1 MKTRSEVRKLIL
13 LVDKDEEEKMAWW
26 SELNQGQRG
35 ESGQRQVNRME
46 SDWLNLLRF
55 LLTGGLSGN
64 AVSNTLSASEQI
76 RLIGPIR
83 TTPLPFNDLLQLNCR
98 SRTESKNT
106 RSAPVVSTLL
116 SDQSVRYLLSANQWT
131 ATDAIATF
139 FRGAAASTLLATGPP
154 FIWLCWFSQ
163 RRNFDISDN
172 FFQQKYNFNENKLK
186 LIQLP
191 TTLSWNSVEIAH
203 SRHQISWKTQRT
215 LNGVHLIRNE

>member
-13 LVDKDEEEKMAWW
+13 LVDKDEEKKMAWW

-106 RSAPVVSTLL
+106 RSAPRCVYFAFWPVGSLPF
-116 SDQSVRYLLSANQWT
+116 VREPVNCDWCNCN
-131 ATDAIATF
+131 F

-163 RRNFDISDN
+163 RRNFDIFDK
-172 FFQQKYNFNENKLK
+172 FVQQMYNFNGNKLK
-186 LIQLP
+186 LIKLP
-191 TTLSWNSVEIAH
+191 TTLSWNAVEIAH

>member
-1 MKTRSEVRKLIL
+1 MDTWYSRDIQWIVALLGKLSRPLSVQCGVLLERFRVEMKTRSEVRKLIL
-13 LVDKDEEEKMAWW
+13 LVDKDEEKKMAWW

-106 RSAPVVSTLL
+106 RSAPRCVYFAFWPVGSLPFVREPVNCDWCNCNFFSRRSGVHSARHWTSFHLTLL
-116 SDQSVRYLLSANQWT
+116 ILSTQKFRYFWQ
-131 ATDAIATF
+131 F
-139 FRGAAASTLLATGPP
+139 FST
-154 FIWLCWFSQ
+154 
-163 RRNFDISDN
+163 
-172 FFQQKYNFNENKLK
+172 E
-186 LIQLP
+186 
-191 TTLSWNSVEIAH
+191 V
-203 SRHQISWKTQRT
+203 
-215 LNGVHLIRNE
+215 

>member
-13 LVDKDEEEKMAWW
+13 LVDKDEEKKMAWW

-106 RSAPVVSTLL
+106 RSAPPLCLLCFLTSRFVTFCPRTSELRLMQLQLFFAAQRRPLCSPLDLL
-116 SDQSVRYLLSANQWT
+116 SFDFADSLNAEISIFLT
-131 ATDAIATF
+131 KF
-139 FRGAAASTLLATGPP
+139 FNRCT
-154 FIWLCWFSQ
+154 
-163 RRNFDISDN
+163 ISM
-172 FFQQKYNFNENKLK
+172 K
-186 LIQLP
+186 
-191 TTLSWNSVEIAH
+191 
-203 SRHQISWKTQRT
+203 IS
-215 LNGVHLIRNE
+215 